1 MSNASDFNTS
11 LSKIENTFTT
21 NHDKYIATQEKQKL
35 LQLKQN
41 MFLLKMN

>member
-1 MSNASDFNTS
+1 MSNASNFNPKI
-11 LSKIENTFTT
+11 SKIENTFTT